1 MTPFLVNP
9 VLSRLGITVFH
20 ALWELVALG
29 LLAWLGLVLLRRQ
42 ASTLRYGFACAV
54 LFAMVL
60 APVVTFFL
68 IQPPVNTT
76 SAQILP
82 IQVAT
87 LAAAPILEPGGLRG
101 LFLRVSE
108 MAPWMAILW
117 SVGAL
122 GMLLRLAGGIWWLDR
137 TYRSQSRPVAEPWQ
151 SALNQ
156 VAQRMGLTRGV
167 RLLQSATVDTP
178 LVIGWLRPVILI
190 STSALLNLSP
200 LALEAVLAH
209 ELAHIRRLDYLANLL
224 QCLAEA
230 LLFFHPAAWWLSRQ
244 IRELREHCCDDAAA
258 ELCGDPM
265 ILAEGLSAL
274 ERLRRSLHSDPE
286 PALAAAKGN
295 LMSRITRL
303 FQPQDVPTSSL
314 RDLAWTLVG
323 ASLLGAAALSAQQV
337 SQKPA
342 PTATSKPAASQLR
355 IAFQPVP
362 LPYPAAA
369 REKNIQG
376 AVVLRLHI
384 QPDGTP
390 NTVEMV
396 QGPEEFRASATA
408 YAKGW
413 RFQPRTGE
421 ATEATFRL
429 NLIFTIIG
437 STGAED
443 VISQIPKSSGPS
455 ATVEILTAAIP
466 EPDKSGPLTYPE
478 LDFSQIKITLQPPP
492 PAYPAEAKIAKIQGT
507 VVVSITIDEAGVP
520 ETVSALDGPP
530 QLQDTAIEYA
540 KTWRF
545 EPVKI
550 NGSAV
555 KARFKLTMPFRL
567 RDGAHD
573 GKNSDPVTDFDFSR
587 IKIAKQPTNPPSYPA
602 VAKIQGIQGTVVVSI
617 TIDEHGVPEE
627 VKALE
632 GPEELRETAV
642 EYSKQWLFKPAMLN
656 GKPVKA
662 RFKLTMPFKLR

>member
-9 VLSRLGITVFH
+9 LLSRLGLTVFH
-20 ALWELVALG
+20 ALWQLVVLG
-29 LLAWLGLVLLRRQ
+29 LLAWVGLVLLRRY
-42 ASTLRYGFACAV
+42 ASTTRYGFACAV
-54 LFAMVL
+54 LSMMVI

-68 IQPPVNTT
+68 IQPATIVSPTQVL
-76 SAQILP
+76 QIEVGGL
-82 IQVAT
+82 T
-87 LAAAPILEPGGLRG
+87 AAPVLGTEGLRG
-101 LFLRVSE
+101 LFLRIRDV
-108 MAPWMAILW
+108 APWMAILW
-117 SVGAL
+117 SLGAL
-122 GMLLRLAGGIWWLDR
+122 VMLARLTGGIWWLDR
-137 TYRSQSRPVAEPWQ
+137 TYRAQSRPVAEPWQ
-151 SALNQ
+151 AALNQ
-156 VAQRMGLTRGV
+156 VALRMGLTRGV
-167 RLLQSATVDTP
+167 RLLQSANVDTP

-200 LALEAVLAH
+200 MALEAVLAH

-274 ERLRRSLHSDPE
+274 ERMRRSLHSDPE

-355 IAFQPVP
+355 IILQPAP
-362 LPYPAAA
+362 PPYPAAA

-396 QGPEEFRASATA
+396 QGPEEFRASAMA

-429 NLIFTIIG
+429 NLIFAIKG

-443 VISQIPKSSGPS
+443 IISQIPKSNGPS
-455 ATVEILTAAIP
+455 ATVEILTVATP
-466 EPDKSGPLTYPE
+466 EPDKSGLLTYAD
-478 LDFSQIKITLQPPP
+478 LDFSQIKIALQPPP
-492 PAYPAEAKIAKIQGT
+492 PAYPPDAKIAKIQGT
-507 VVVSITIDEAGVP
+507 VVVSITIDEKGVP
-520 ETVSALDGPP
+520 EDV
-530 QLQDTAIEYA
+530 Q
-540 KTWRF
+540 
-545 EPVKI
+545 
-550 NGSAV
+550 
-555 KARFKLTMPFRL
+555 
-567 RDGAHD
+567 
-573 GKNSDPVTDFDFSR
+573 
-587 IKIAKQPTNPPSYPA
+587 
-602 VAKIQGIQGTVVVSI
+602 
-617 TIDEHGVPEE
+617 
-627 VKALE
+627 ALE
-632 GPEELRETAV
+632 GPEELRDTAV
-642 EYSKQWLFKPAMLN
+642 DYAREWLFEPAQQN

-662 RFKLTMPFKLR
+662 RFKLSMPFKLR